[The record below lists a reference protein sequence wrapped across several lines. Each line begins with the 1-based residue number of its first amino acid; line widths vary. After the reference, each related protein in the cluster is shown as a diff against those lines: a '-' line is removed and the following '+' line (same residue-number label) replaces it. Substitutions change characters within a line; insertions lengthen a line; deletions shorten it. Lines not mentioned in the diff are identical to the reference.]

1 LLGWGLTPAEVKEV
15 TVMTDCLVAL
25 RLLEPALDANYE
37 DVRAA
42 AFGWKMGVVWKM
54 GFTSSAFYHA
64 SSC

>member
-1 LLGWGLTPAEVKEV
+1 V